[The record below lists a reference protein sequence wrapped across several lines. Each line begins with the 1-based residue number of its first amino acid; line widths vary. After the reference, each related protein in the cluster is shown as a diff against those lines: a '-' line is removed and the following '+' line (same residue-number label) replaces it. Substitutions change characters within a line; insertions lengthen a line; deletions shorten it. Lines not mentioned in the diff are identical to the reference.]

1 MPAAG
6 LGIGNLKWT
15 SSSRQTVV
23 DTDSGGQ
30 CSESGES
37 RELPAASAGFIEEV
51 TLNSALK
58 DESMFA

>member
-15 SSSRQTVV
+15 SRQTVV